1 MKQVIF
7 YSYEEAKKA
16 ANEMLAAN
24 PSYTIVCGA
33 IDDRADAEESD
44 SFRELVGSWSG
55 EVAAF
60 RVEDERFQI
69 VAKFGY
75 WE

>member
-1 MKQVIF
+1 MKQIIF

-16 ANEMLAAN
+16 ANEMIAAN
-24 PSYTIVCGA
+24 PSYTIANGA
-33 IDDRADAEESD
+33 IDDKADAEESD
-44 SFRELVGSWSG
+44 SFREKVGSWSG

-60 RVEDERFQI
+60 QVENERFQI
-69 VAKFGY
+69 AAKFGY

>member
-7 YSYEEAKKA
+7 YSQEEAEKA
-16 ANEMLAAN
+16 ANEMITAN
-24 PSYTIVCGA
+24 PSYTIVDGA
-33 IDDRADAEESD
+33 IDDRSDAEESD

-55 EVAAF
+55 EVAALK
-60 RVEDERFQI
+60 VEDERGQI

>member
-1 MKQVIF
+1 MKQIIF
-7 YSYEEAKKA
+7 YSQEEAKKA
-16 ANEMLAAN
+16 ANEMIAAN
-24 PSYTIVCGA
+24 PSYTIVSGE
-33 IDDRADAEESD
+33 IDDKADAEESD

-60 RVEDERFQI
+60 QVEDERFQI
-69 VAKFGY
+69 AAKFGY